1 MTWEVFKKA
10 FRDWFFPRDKRE
22 TKVVEFINL
31 RQGGVSVYEYFL
43 KFTKLSKYAPCLVS
57 DRRDKMSHFVM
68 GVSHDLQEE
77 YHLDILHVHMNIYR
91 LMVQAQ
97 YVEEARAKRKSR
109 DGKRARSFEGASS
122 KNRLEIQDK
131 PKFKKQVSN
140 QVPSKFPKA
149 KDYRVSN
156 PKSKKG
162 RDTSSPNKKSTCAKC
177 GKGHVREFLVGT
189 SICFGYANSI
199 HKVRD

>member
-1 MTWEVFKKA
+1 M
-10 FRDWFFPRDKRE
+10 
-22 TKVVEFINL
+22 
-31 RQGGVSVYEYFL
+31 SVHEYYL
-43 KFTKLSKYAPCLVS
+43 NYTKLSKYAPSLIS
-57 DRRDKMSHFVM
+57 DPRDKMSCFVT
-68 GVSHDLQEE
+68 GVSDDLQEE
-77 YHLDILHVHMNIYR
+77 FHSAMLHDNTNIYC
-91 LMVQAQ
+91 LMVHAK
-97 YVEEARAKRKSR
+97 YVEEVRAKRKSR

-149 KDYRVSN
+149 RDYRVSN